1 MQYHPV
7 LVSFLKNSL
16 TKLVLHHPDLQLN
29 EAVGVETVI
38 LSHATVPD
46 FVATKIQL
54 AMGTQGS
61 YFRIPDCI
69 LFQNVDQAPSK
80 RNRVIKSQFDNS
92 YIFPEYL
99 HILRSKHCKGKS
111 FK

>member
-1 MQYHPV
+1 MTIFYGKEKGAFQMQYHPV
-7 LVSFLKNSL
+7 LVSFSKNSL
-16 TKLVLHHPDLQLN
+16 TKLVLHHPDLQLD
-29 EAVGVETVI
+29 ETVGVETVI

-61 YFRIPDCI
+61 YFGIPDCI

-80 RNRVIKSQFDNS
+80 RNRVLKLAI
-92 YIFPEYL
+92 
-99 HILRSKHCKGKS
+99 
-111 FK
+111 